1 MQTTPAVVIQ
11 PRPLPIVRKTCESA
25 DLDVRNELASI
36 VFSNKLIRNVFT
48 KDEISQVK
56 MCATQLVTNYEVT
69 VVNEK
74 KETAVIQLIR
84 ESGKRITIV
93 NVNAPIRPSIVKID
107 KEVKT
112 EVVVESTTG
121 NQVYTTN
128 DQTVITKDISIKHVT
143 QNIVAQK
150 PELIGWV
157 PVDVQTTT
165 HGDTKETTVVFT
177 SEEKKSTQVTTI
189 VNTKTNKVEVVS
201 TEVIK
206 KESKPRIQVISGPII
221 KIAQKKYTEIKE
233 IVQNIESS
241 VS

>member
-1 MQTTPAVVIQ
+1 MQTTPTVVIQ

-36 VFSNKLIRNVFT
+36 VFSNKLIRNVFR

-121 NQVYTTN
+121 NQVYT
-128 DQTVITKDISIKHVT
+128 SI
-143 QNIVAQK
+143 
-150 PELIGWV
+150 
-157 PVDVQTTT
+157 
-165 HGDTKETTVVFT
+165 
-177 SEEKKSTQVTTI
+177 
-189 VNTKTNKVEVVS
+189 
-201 TEVIK
+201 
-206 KESKPRIQVISGPII
+206 
-221 KIAQKKYTEIKE
+221 
-233 IVQNIESS
+233 
-241 VS
+241 